1 MKKEDVVAENLFTF
15 KIFMKKITLEC
26 WNCSSIIKNFSF
38 FCCKCLKI
46 QRPIEVDIFK
56 IFGLPYNFSV
66 DLEKLELKYYN
77 LQSKLHPDRFI
88 NSSPEESYFS
98 QIHSSNLNS
107 SFEKLKDTV
116 KRSEELLK
124 ILDFKVDK
132 DEKSFNDI
140 KILNEIMEL
149 QDEAENIK
157 SQKERFNFL
166 AMVNLEVS
174 NLYKLLKE
182 SFKQERLK
190 DANKL
195 NIKISYL
202 NKIIKDIKLT
212 QVNE

>member
-1 MKKEDVVAENLFTF
+1 M
-15 KIFMKKITLEC
+15 
-26 WNCSSIIKNFSF
+26 
-38 FCCKCLKI
+38 
-46 QRPIEVDIFK
+46 
-56 IFGLPYNFSV
+56 
-66 DLEKLELKYYN
+66 EKLELKYYD

-124 ILDFKVDK
+124 ILGFKVDK
-132 DEKSFNDI
+132 DDKSFNDI

-166 AMVNLEVS
+166 AMINLEVS

>member
-1 MKKEDVVAENLFTF
+1 
-15 KIFMKKITLEC
+15 
-26 WNCSSIIKNFSF
+26 
-38 FCCKCLKI
+38 
-46 QRPIEVDIFK
+46 
-56 IFGLPYNFSV
+56 
-66 DLEKLELKYYN
+66 
-77 LQSKLHPDRFI
+77 
-88 NSSPEESYFS
+88 
-98 QIHSSNLNS
+98 
-107 SFEKLKDTV
+107 
-116 KRSEELLK
+116 
-124 ILDFKVDK
+124 
-132 DEKSFNDI
+132 
-140 KILNEIMEL
+140 MEL